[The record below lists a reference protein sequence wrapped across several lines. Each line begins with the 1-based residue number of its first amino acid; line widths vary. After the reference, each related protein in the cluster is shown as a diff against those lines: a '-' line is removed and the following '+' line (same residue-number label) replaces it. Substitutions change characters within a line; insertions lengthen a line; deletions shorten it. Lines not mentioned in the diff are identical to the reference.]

1 MALAN
6 DGEKDGRRRFCFE
19 KSLDLIRG
27 LEVRGG
33 RLIIRQFHITRALAA
48 SLCLYTLPFCT
59 SCSWNSAVI
68 VEFLV
73 VRIPFPATIDS
84 GEPTPLQIGRAH
96 V

>member
-33 RLIIRQFHITRALAA
+33 RLIK
-48 SLCLYTLPFCT
+48 
-59 SCSWNSAVI
+59 
-68 VEFLV
+68 
-73 VRIPFPATIDS
+73 
-84 GEPTPLQIGRAH
+84 IGRASCRER
-96 V
+96 VS